1 MSESKGEM
9 PGNGARFP
17 RILPMGLS
25 GLLVQFSD
33 RLEEDANRAALRLR
47 TRLLAEALPGVEEIA
62 PSLGAVFLRLDPL
75 VADRAAVEARVW
87 RLLTAPAG
95 GPDPA
100 AVARRWRIPAVL
112 GGDAGPDL
120 AAVAAA
126 MGCDEAAAV
135 AELTA
140 MPLRVMALGFA
151 PGLPYLGI
159 LPDRWDIPRKA
170 GLTPRVPRGGIVV
183 AVRQAIVFPTAT
195 ATGWWHVG
203 QTGFGGFRP
212 DAADPF
218 LLRPGDEVRF
228 QPVTQDALDAL
239 SRDDPEGGG
248 AQAQPLAGGAA

>member
-1 MSESKGEM
+1 MSERKGEM
-9 PGNGARFP
+9 PEQGEHFP

-33 RLEEDANRAALRLR
+33 RLEQNANRAALRLHA
-47 TRLLAEALPGVEEIA
+47 RLLAEALPGVAEIA

-75 VADRAAVEARVW
+75 VADRDAIAAHLRG
-87 RLLTAPAG
+87 LLSAPSG
-95 GPDPA
+95 A
-100 AVARRWRIPAVL
+100 ADAAAAQRWRIPAVF

-126 MGCDEAAAV
+126 MGCDAAAAV

-140 MPLRVMALGFA
+140 RPLRVMALGFA

-159 LPDRWDIPRKA
+159 LPERWDIPRKA

-195 ATGWWHVG
+195 PTGWWHVG
-203 QTGFGGFRP
+203 QTGFGSFRP
-212 DAADPF
+212 AAAEPF
-218 LLRPGDEVRF
+218 QLRPGDEVLFEQVSRE
-228 QPVTQDALDAL
+228 ALDAL
-239 SRDDPEGGG
+239 CRDDPEGGG
-248 AQAQPLAGGAA
+248 ARVDPPEGGAA